1 MVMRVGYRFQP
12 TPEELV
18 NYFLKEKRRDP
29 DFTDPDIKEVNIYKH
44 HPCELPGLSSYQSD
58 DQVWYFFCSLDYKYA
73 ESDRARRTAKGGSW
87 KKTGIDRP
95 VKAKDSNKPIGIK
108 KTLVFYKGRDFRKE
122 NKTNWTMHEF
132 HEYPSKKNPL
142 FKGQVVICR
151 IERKPDKKH
160 EASSALDEVQP
171 SDSDSGNNV
180 AQDIPEIETQLYQES
195 QTILPNY
202 IEEEYD
208 ISFDKESQAILPN
221 HIGESQT
228 ILPNLIEQEDQC
240 RYSQWDV
247 QNEFYGKE
255 ARQSH
260 PLESQAILPNHIGE
274 SQAILPR
281 ESQAILPNFI
291 EQEDQCRYSQWDVQN
306 EFYGK
311 EAGQS
316 HPLDLKSSNLVTGAY
331 VCDGNDAE
339 AVEIAALLNEF
350 WQ

>member
-1 MVMRVGYRFQP
+1 MRVGYRFQP

-58 DQVWYFFCSLDYKYA
+58 DQVC
-73 ESDRARRTAKGGSW
+73 
-87 KKTGIDRP
+87 
-95 VKAKDSNKPIGIK
+95 
-108 KTLVFYKGRDFRKE
+108 
-122 NKTNWTMHEF
+122 
-132 HEYPSKKNPL
+132 KKNPL
-142 FKGQVVICR
+142 FKGRVVVCR

-171 SDSDSGNNV
+171 SVSDSGNNV

-195 QTILPNY
+195 QTILSNY

-208 ISFDKESQAILPN
+208 ISFDQESQAILPN
-221 HIGESQT
+221 HIGESQA

-247 QNEFYGKE
+247 QNEFCGKE
-255 ARQSH
+255 AGQSH
-260 PLESQAILPNHIGE
+260 PLESQVILPNHIEESQAILPNHIGE
-274 SQAILPR
+274 SQAILPN
-281 ESQAILPNFI
+281 LI
-291 EQEDQCRYSQWDVQN
+291 EQEDQCSYSQWDVQN

-316 HPLDLKSSNLVTGAY
+316 HPLDLNSSNLVAGAY

-339 AVEIAALLNEF
+339 AEEIDAWLNEF

>member
-1 MVMRVGYRFQP
+1 MVKRVGYRFQP

-18 NYFLKEKRRDP
+18 NYFLKEKMRDP
-29 DFTDPDIKEVNIYKH
+29 DFADPDIKEVNIYRH

-73 ESDRARRTAKGGSW
+73 KSDRARRTAKGGSW

-142 FKGQVVICR
+142 FKGQVVVCR

-180 AQDIPEIETQLYQES
+180 FLDIPEIGTQES
-195 QTILPNY
+195 QTIQPNY
-202 IEEEYD
+202 IKEEYD

-221 HIGESQT
+221 HIGESQ
-228 ILPNLIEQEDQC
+228 
-240 RYSQWDV
+240 
-247 QNEFYGKE
+247 
-255 ARQSH
+255 
-260 PLESQAILPNHIGE
+260 AILPNHIEESQAITNHTGE
-274 SQAILPR
+274 SQAM
-281 ESQAILPNFI
+281 LPNLF
-291 EQEDQCRYSQWDVQN
+291 EQEDRCRYSPWDMQN
-306 EFYGK
+306 EFCGK
-311 EAGQS
+311 EN
-316 HPLDLKSSNLVTGAY
+316 SSNLVTGAY

-339 AVEIAALLNEF
+339 AEVIAALLYEF
-350 WQ
+350 